1 MVNFFIFNYR
11 SGMYEFKLKM
21 SKQKVNL
28 HCNIMTVLISPLIF
42 VPYDFVTP
50 EFER

>member
-1 MVNFFIFNYR
+1 M
-11 SGMYEFKLKM
+11 SGMYEFIQLKM